1 MTRLIERWPTVRAA
15 LLTLVIV
22 HAVLFGV
29 QIPDLDEERLEGDYW
44 QPLVQRV
51 QSLTDDTQAES
62 RARIA
67 RHSAQ
72 LISLRAQVTWPLAW
86 IYRGLRA
93 GQTWN
98 MFEGAEKQNFAL
110 HVEMRRAGRD
120 EFETLYTVHDPDARF
135 EAERIE
141 YRRVH
146 AAYIAFDNGTP
157 GPYYAFCRWVAKRVF
172 YTYDDAVEVRVR
184 MKRLD
189 YRDYAERVAHPERSG
204 WANGIRIT
212 REQFQEDMQ
221 APRD

>member
-1 MTRLIERWPTVRAA
+1 MTRLFEHWPAVRAA
-15 LLTLVIV
+15 LLTLVV
-22 HAVLFGV
+22 LHAVIYGL
-29 QIPDLDEERLEGDYW
+29 QIPVLDEERLERDFW

-51 QSLTDDTQAES
+51 QSLTDDTEAES

-67 RHSAQ
+67 RSSAQ
-72 LISLRAQVTWPLAW
+72 LKSLQAQVTWPLAW
-86 IYRGLRA
+86 VYHGLRA

-110 HVEMRRAGRD
+110 HVEMRREGSD
-120 EFETLYTVHDPDARF
+120 EFEVLYTVHDPNARF

-146 AAYIAFDNGTP
+146 GAYIAFNHGTP
-157 GPYYAFCRWVAKRVF
+157 GPYYPFCRWVAKRVF
-172 YTYDDAVEVRVR
+172 YTYPDAVEVRVR

-189 YRDYAERVAHPERSG
+189 YRDAAERVAHPERGG

-212 REQFQEDMQ
+212 RAQFQQDMQ
-221 APRD
+221 ALHD

>member
-1 MTRLIERWPTVRAA
+1 MVRAA
-15 LLTLVIV
+15 LLTLVIL
-22 HAVLFGV
+22 HAVIYGL
-29 QIPDLDEERLEGDYW
+29 QIPVLDEERLERDYW
-44 QPLVQRV
+44 APLVHRV
-51 QSLTDDTQAES
+51 QSLTDDTEAES

-72 LISLRAQVTWPLAW
+72 LTSLQARVTWPLAW
-86 IYRGLRA
+86 LYHGLHA

-110 HVEMRRAGRD
+110 HVEMRRADSD
-120 EFETLYTVHDPDARF
+120 EFETLYTVHDPHARF

-146 AAYIAFDNGTP
+146 GAYIAFDNGTP

-189 YRDYAERVAHPERSG
+189 YRDRAERVAHPERSG

-212 REQFQEDMQ
+212 RQQFQQDMQ
-221 APRD
+221 ALHD